1 MLMYGFCR
9 AIPIAKAKV
18 FQLSGAAMS
27 QSGLPFDDIRAL
39 SMILPPPDGEAMATV
54 RERNA
59 LLAKPPGSLGR
70 LEELAAW
77 LAGWQGNA
85 RPSVTRPLLAV
96 FAGNHGVTARG
107 VSSYPQSLTA
117 EIVANLAAGGAA
129 ANQICAIG
137 DVGLKVFELALPVPT
152 GDIAA
157 AAAMEE
163 RDCAATI
170 AFGMEAIAGG
180 ADLLCLGAV
189 GVGGHTVAAALLT
202 ALFGGAPEDW
212 LVEADGME
220 GEVRARALAAIR
232 AALDRHAAALNDPL
246 EALRRVGGRECA
258 AIVGAILAARL
269 NRIPVVLSG
278 IVSLASAAVLAR
290 LGEGGLD
297 HCIAGHAAGP
307 QHARAL
313 AALGLAPVVS
323 THITLEDGSGAAL
336 AVPMLRAA
344 AACQADMAT
353 RDQAELSGRLN

>member
-1 MLMYGFCR
+1 MN
-9 AIPIAKAKV
+9 
-18 FQLSGAAMS
+18 GALRMS

-39 SMILPPPDGEAMATV
+39 LTMLPPPDGDAMARV

-59 LLAKPPGSLGR
+59 TLAKPPGSLGR

-77 LAGWQGNA
+77 LAGWQGNV

-96 FAGNHGVTARG
+96 FAGNHGVMAQG

-129 ANQICAIG
+129 ANQICAVG

-157 AAAMEE
+157 GPAMDE

-180 ADLLCLGAV
+180 ADLVCVGAV

-202 ALFGGAPEDW
+202 ALLGGKAEDW
-212 LVEADGME
+212 LVDADGIE
-220 GEVRARALAAIR
+220 GAVRERALAAIH
-232 AALDRHAAALNDPL
+232 AALGRNGAALSDPL

-258 AIVGAILAARL
+258 AIAGTILAARL

-278 IVSLASAAVLAR
+278 IVSLAAAAVLSR
-290 LGEGGLD
+290 LGDGALD
-297 HCIAGHAAGP
+297 HCIAGHSAGP
-307 QHARAL
+307 HHARAL
-313 AALGLAPVVS
+313 AALGLTPVLS
-323 THITLEDGSGAAL
+323 TEIGLEDGCGAAL
-336 AVPMLRAA
+336 AVPTLRAA
-344 AACQADMAT
+344 AACHADMAT
-353 RDQAELSGRLN
+353 RDEAGLSGRLN

>member
-1 MLMYGFCR
+1 MKG
-9 AIPIAKAKV
+9 A
-18 FQLSGAAMS
+18 FQMS

-39 SMILPPPDGEAMATV
+39 LTMLPPADGDAMARV

-59 LLAKPPGSLGR
+59 ALAKPPGSLGR

-77 LAGWQGNA
+77 VAGWQGNV

-117 EIVANLAAGGAA
+117 EIVANLAAGGGA
-129 ANQICAIG
+129 ANQICAVG

-152 GDIAA
+152 GDIATGP
-157 AAAMEE
+157 AMEE

-180 ADLLCLGAV
+180 ADLVCVGAV
-189 GVGGHTVAAALLT
+189 GVGGHTIAAALLT
-202 ALFGGAPEDW
+202 AVLGGKPEDW

-220 GEVRARALAAIR
+220 GAVRARALEAIR
-232 AALDRHAAALNDPL
+232 SALDLHRGALADPL

-258 AIVGAILAARL
+258 AIAGAILAARL

-278 IVSLASAAVLAR
+278 IVSLAAAAVLAR
-290 LGEGGLD
+290 LGDGALD
-297 HCIAGHAAGP
+297 HCVAGHAAGP
-307 QHARAL
+307 EHARAL
-313 AALGLAPVVS
+313 AALGLTPILA
-323 THITLEDGSGAAL
+323 TEILLEDGSGAAL
-336 AVPMLRAA
+336 AVPTLRASV
-344 AACQADMAT
+344 ACNADMAT
-353 RDQAELSGRLN
+353 RDQAGLSGRLN